1 MSCDFF
7 LLLLLLTIG
16 VQDPYAQETVGKQE
30 PHLSGLKHTTG
41 EAVYVDDM
49 PQTQNEAYG
58 ALVLSTR
65 AYAKIISV
73 DPSEALAMEDV
84 YSYVSHNDLPSPNAN
99 WWGTVVLDEVFF
111 AVDEVVAFGQPI
123 GMIVARTKIIAQ
135 KAARAVKVVYENLG
149 APILTIEQ
157 AVEKNSFH
165 TQYKRRIARGEEIGS
180 AFESVEYVLE
190 GTTRMGGQEVCFKCL
205 FLWIVD

>member
-1 MSCDFF
+1 
-7 LLLLLLTIG
+7 
-16 VQDPYAQETVGKQE
+16 
-30 PHLSGLKHTTG
+30 
-41 EAVYVDDM
+41 M

-73 DPSEALAMEDV
+73 DPSETLAMEDV
-84 YSYVSHNDLPSPNAN
+84 YGYVSHNDLPSPNAN

-180 AFESVEYVLE
+180 AFESAEYVLE
-190 GTTRMGGQEVCFKCL
+190 GTTRMGGQEVCLKCL